1 MSKPQSRA
9 DPNRYITQSKS
20 PQIYEPVLKSKEE
33 KSFKPQNGGNTYSTN
48 TKPSQNIPSKSQD
61 EIDAFELAQA
71 QKSLRLLKSKM
82 SVTPKQI
89 INQRNEEDIDEPKT
103 FQKFN
108 NKFNQE
114 AEENQKAI
122 PKFSNNNR
130 FAQKTEPNIN
140 EETGGENKNYR
151 KVFKPALYKS
161 FSIKIL

>member
-1 MSKPQSRA
+1 
-9 DPNRYITQSKS
+9 
-20 PQIYEPVLKSKEE
+20 
-33 KSFKPQNGGNTYSTN
+33 
-48 TKPSQNIPSKSQD
+48 
-61 EIDAFELAQA
+61 
-71 QKSLRLLKSKM
+71 M

-108 NKFNQE
+108 NKFNPE
-114 AEENQKAI
+114 AEEKAM

-130 FAQKTEPNIN
+130 FTQKTEPNIN
-140 EETGGENKNYR
+140 EETGGDNKNYR

>member
-33 KSFKPQNGGNTYSTN
+33 KSFKPQNGGNTY
-48 TKPSQNIPSKSQD
+48 TKPQPQNIPSKSQE

-71 QKSLRLLKSKM
+71 QKCLRLLKSKM

-108 NKFNQE
+108 NKFNPE
-114 AEENQKAI
+114 AEEKAM

-130 FAQKTEPNIN
+130 FTQKTEPNIN
-140 EETGGENKNYR
+140 EETGGDNKNYR